1 MHSLPAPAASRTKA
15 FPMLRHSLARLAAS
29 IATLLAVVAI
39 AFILMHLAPGGP
51 FDAERAI
58 DPQTLQHLK
67 ALYGLDRPLPQ
78 QFGFYLWG
86 LLHGDLGPSL
96 RWRDFTVAALFARAL
111 PVSLT
116 LGGEALIVALF
127 GGVALGLIAAVRRH
141 GLAARA
147 VGAFALLAIAV
158 PSFVIAPLLQLIFG
172 LTLRSLPVGGWNDGA
187 WQNQVLPVATLALPQ
202 MAVIA
207 RLLTAALGD
216 VLRAPSIST
225 LRAFGLPGRVVYAH
239 ALRGAF
245 LPVLSYLGPM
255 AANLLTGSVVVE
267 TVFGIPGIG
276 RYFVF
281 AALGRDYTLVL
292 GTVIVVA
299 ALVIVFNVFVDVLYG
314 WIDPR
319 VRQD

>member
-1 MHSLPAPAASRTKA
+1 M
-15 FPMLRHSLARLAAS
+15 FRHSLARLAAS
-29 IATLLAVVAI
+29 VATLFAVVAI
-39 AFILMHLAPGGP
+39 AFFLMHLAPGGP
-51 FDAERAI
+51 FDTERGLA
-58 DPQTLQHLK
+58 PLTLQHLK

-78 QFGFYLWG
+78 QFGLYLWG

-96 RWRDFTVAALFARAL
+96 RWRDFTVVELFARAL
-111 PVSLT
+111 PVSLS
-116 LGGEALIVALF
+116 LGAEALIVALL
-127 GGVALGLIAAVRRH
+127 GGIALGLVAAVRRH

-147 VGAFALLAIAV
+147 VAAFALLAIAV
-158 PSFVIAPLLQLIFG
+158 PSFVIAPLLQLVFG
-172 LTLRSLPVGGWNDGA
+172 LSLRMLPVGGWNDGA

-216 VLRAPSIST
+216 VLGAPSIRT

-276 RYFVF
+276 RYFVT

-299 ALVIVFNVFVDVLYG
+299 SLVILFNLFVDVLYG
-314 WIDPR
+314 WVDPR
-319 VRQD
+319 VRQE

>member
-1 MHSLPAPAASRTKA
+1 
-15 FPMLRHSLARLAAS
+15 MLRHSLARLSAS
-29 IATLLAVVAI
+29 VATLFVVITI
-39 AFILMHLAPGGP
+39 AFFLMHLAPGGP
-51 FDAERAI
+51 FETERGL
-58 DPQTLQHLK
+58 DPLTLQHLK
-67 ALYGLDRPLPQ
+67 ALYGLDLPLPQ
-78 QFGFYLWG
+78 QFGLYLWG

-96 RWRDFTVAALFARAL
+96 RWRDFTVAELFARAL

-116 LGGEALIVALF
+116 LGTEALIVALF
-127 GGVALGLIAAVRRH
+127 GGIGLGLTAAVRRH

-147 VGAFALLAIAV
+147 VAGFALLAIAV
-158 PSFVIAPLLQLIFG
+158 PNFVIAPLLQLVFG
-172 LTLRSLPVGGWNDGA
+172 LALRSLPVGGWSGGA

-207 RLLTAALGD
+207 LLLTASLGD
-216 VLRAPSIST
+216 SLGTPSIRT

-276 RYFVF
+276 RYFVT

-299 ALVIVFNVFVDVLYG
+299 TLVILFNLLVDVLYG
-314 WIDPR
+314 WVDPR
-319 VRQD
+319 VRQE

>member
-1 MHSLPAPAASRTKA
+1 MAGGPRTKA
-15 FPMLRHSLARLAAS
+15 SPMLRHSLARFAAA
-29 IATLLAVVAI
+29 IVTLLTVVAV
-39 AFILMHLAPGGP
+39 AFFLMHLAPGGP
-51 FDAERAI
+51 FDTERAI
-58 DPQTLQHLK
+58 DPQTLKQLK

-78 QFGFYLWG
+78 QFGLYLWG

-96 RWRDFTVAALFARAL
+96 RWRDFTVAELFARAL

-116 LGGEALIVALF
+116 LGSEALILALF
-127 GGVALGLIAAVRRH
+127 GGLALGLIAAMRRQ

-147 VGAFALLAIAV
+147 VGGFALLAIAV
-158 PSFVIAPLLQLIFG
+158 PSFVIAPLLQLVFG
-172 LTLRSLPVGGWNDGA
+172 LALRILPVGGWNDGA

-202 MAVIA
+202 LAVIA

-216 VLRAPSIST
+216 VLRAPSIRT
-225 LRAFGLPGRVVYAH
+225 LRAFGLPGRIVYAH

-255 AANLLTGSVVVE
+255 AANLLTGSAVVE

-276 RYFVF
+276 HYFVV

-299 ALVIVFNVFVDVLYG
+299 ALVILFNVFVDVLYG

-319 VRQD
+319 VRSD

>member
-1 MHSLPAPAASRTKA
+1 
-15 FPMLRHSLARLAAS
+15 MLRHSLARLAAS
-29 IATLLAVVAI
+29 AATLFAVVAI
-39 AFILMHLAPGGP
+39 AFFLMHLAPGGP
-51 FDAERAI
+51 FDTERAI
-58 DPQTLQHLK
+58 DPRTLQHLK

-78 QFGFYLWG
+78 QFGLYLWG

-96 RWRDFTVAALFARAL
+96 RWRDFSVAELFARAL

-116 LGGEALIVALF
+116 LGIEALVVALI
-127 GGVALGLIAAVRRH
+127 GGIGLGLIAAVRRH

-158 PSFVIAPLLQLIFG
+158 PNFVIAPFLQLVFG
-172 LTLRSLPVGGWNDGA
+172 LSLRALPVGGWNEGA
-187 WQNQVLPVATLALPQ
+187 WQNQVLPVATLAVPQ

-207 RLLTAALGD
+207 RLLTASLGD
-216 VLRAPSIST
+216 VLGTPSIRT
-225 LRAFGLPGRVVYAH
+225 LRAFGLPARTVYAH
-239 ALRGAF
+239 AMRGAF

-276 RYFVF
+276 RYFVT

-292 GTVIVVA
+292 GTVIIVA
-299 ALVIVFNVFVDVLYG
+299 CLVILFNLLVDVLYG
-314 WIDPR
+314 WFDPR
-319 VRQD
+319 VRHE

>member
-1 MHSLPAPAASRTKA
+1 MRYSLVRLLA
-15 FPMLRHSLARLAAS
+15 SLA
-29 IATLLAVVAI
+29 TLFAVVTI
-39 AFILMHLAPGGP
+39 AFFLMHLAPGGP
-51 FDAERAI
+51 FETERGI
-58 DPQTLQHLK
+58 DPQTLHHLQ
-67 ALYGLDRPLPQ
+67 ALYGLDQPLPQ
-78 QFGFYLWG
+78 QYARYLLG

-96 RWRDFTVAALFARAL
+96 RWRDFTVAELFAHAL
-111 PVSLT
+111 PVSLM
-116 LGGEALIVALF
+116 LGVEALIVALL
-127 GGVALGLIAAVRRH
+127 GGVGLGLVAAARKY

-158 PSFVIAPLLQLIFG
+158 PNFVVAPLFQLVFG
-172 LTLRSLPVGGWNDGA
+172 LALKSLPVGGWNGGA
-187 WQNQVLPVATLALPQ
+187 WQNQILPVATLALPQ

-207 RLLTAALGD
+207 RLLSASLGD
-216 VLRAPSIST
+216 VLAAPSIRT
-225 LRAFGLPGRVVYAH
+225 LRAYGMPSRLLYAH

-276 RYFVF
+276 RYFVT

-299 ALVIVFNVFVDVLYG
+299 ALVILFNLIVDLLYG
-314 WIDPR
+314 VIDPR
-319 VRQD
+319 VRHG

>member
-1 MHSLPAPAASRTKA
+1 MRYSLVRLVA
-15 FPMLRHSLARLAAS
+15 SLA
-29 IATLLAVVAI
+29 TLFAVVTI
-39 AFILMHLAPGGP
+39 AFFLMHLAPGGP
-51 FDAERAI
+51 FETERGI
-58 DPQTLQHLK
+58 DPQTLHHLQ

-78 QFGFYLWG
+78 QYARYLAG

-96 RWRDFTVAALFARAL
+96 RWRDFTVAELFAHAL

-116 LGGEALIVALF
+116 LGAEALIIALL
-127 GGVALGLIAAVRRH
+127 GGVGLGLVAAARKR
-141 GLAARA
+141 GLAAKA
-147 VGAFALLAIAV
+147 VAAFALLAIAV
-158 PSFVIAPLLQLIFG
+158 PNFVVAPLLQLVFG
-172 LTLRSLPVGGWNDGA
+172 LALKSLPVGGWNGGA
-187 WQNQVLPVATLALPQ
+187 WQNQILPVMTLALPQ

-207 RLLTAALGD
+207 RLLTASLGD
-216 VLRAPSIST
+216 VLAAPSVRT
-225 LRAFGLPGRVVYAH
+225 LRAFGMPPRLLYAH

-276 RYFVF
+276 RYFVT

-299 ALVIVFNVFVDVLYG
+299 ALVILFNLIVDILYG
-314 WIDPR
+314 VIDPR
-319 VRQD
+319 VRHG